1 MASPAHARHRSK
13 ARGLPAAL
21 VVLAAVA
28 AGPAHAQYQQH
39 FGPRL
44 IYPPVVITTNH
55 SDTPLVMR
63 DAIQSVAIGT
73 RLLAVPPR
81 IMGGELAPAGVDP
94 WAASIG
100 LKGVEARAGH
110 FCGGTFIA
118 ANWVLTAAHCVNAD
132 SAAKIQV
139 YGGSANLETGGT
151 TYAVDRVVIHEKFD
165 DDTLENDVALLH
177 LATPFKGRTMPL
189 LTPANVEKLAPQG
202 AIGTVIGW
210 GLTPEGTEVQNA
222 LRRLSTQIFSNQT
235 CNGIASYAGVVTDG
249 MMCAGFPEGGKDSC
263 QGDGGAPLMVG
274 DGQGSYVQAGIV
286 SWGEGCV
293 RPMKFGV
300 YTRVASVYP
309 WIQDRL
315 AGKPQPPRQVKP
327 QVAQTPVLPPT
338 APAAPRT
345 AAVAPVQPQTRA
357 ANTPAAPSQPLEQGL
372 RLGPR
377 SLYPRTAAAQNGTP
391 LVMRDAL
398 QYLQYRT
405 RLLALKPRIM
415 GGEPAPPT
423 AYPFMASIS
432 VRNSNPRD
440 GHFCGGSFI
449 AADWVLTAAHC
460 VKPEQAQNIQVY
472 GGSNQLSGGGRI
484 YGVSRIIVHEGYDT
498 ITQENDVALLQL
510 TQRAA
515 VATVRPLPADDAQLA
530 AGGRNATAIGWGYTA
545 EGGDV
550 QNVLRRVSLQIVSN
564 EACNAPSAYA
574 GGITSGMLCAGFRA
588 GGKDSCQ
595 GDSGGPL
602 VVSNGNGGFYQAGVV
617 SWGEGCGEPNKY
629 GVYTRVSSYQPW
641 IADQIGGRSASPA
654 RAATRSATP
663 VPPVMPATPA
673 TPQLRN
679 GVPSNSRAE
688 ALPVKKKTGKKTS
701 KKNAETNAKKNERRN
716 TVER

>member
-1 MASPAHARHRSK
+1 MASPAHARHRSN
-13 ARGLPAAL
+13 ARGLAAAL
-21 VVLAAVA
+21 VVMAAVL
-28 AGPAHAQYQQH
+28 AGPAHAQYEQQ

-44 IYPPVVITTNH
+44 IYPPVVVQTNH
-55 SDTPLVMR
+55 SDTTLAMR
-63 DAIQSVAIGT
+63 DAIQSIAIGT
-73 RLLAVPPR
+73 RLLSVKPR
-81 IMGGELAPAGVDP
+81 VMGGELAPAGVDP

-100 LKGVEARAGH
+100 LKGVETRAGH

-118 ANWVLTAAHCVNAD
+118 ANWVLTAAHCVNANA
-132 SAAKIQV
+132 AAKIQV

-151 TYAVDRVVIHEKFD
+151 IHAVDRVVIHEKFD
-165 DDTLENDVALLH
+165 IDTLENDVALLH
-177 LATPFKGRTMPL
+177 LVTPFKGRTMPL
-189 LTPANVEKLAPQG
+189 LTPANVEKLG
-202 AIGTVIGW
+202 SVGTIGTVIGW
-210 GLTPEGTEVQNA
+210 GLISEGTEVQNA

-235 CNGIASYAGVVTDG
+235 CNGIASYAGVVKDG

-263 QGDGGAPLMVG
+263 QGDSGAPLMVG
-274 DGQGSYVQAGIV
+274 DGQGSYVQAGIA
-286 SWGEGCV
+286 SWGEGCA

-300 YTRVASVYP
+300 YTRVAPVYQ
-309 WIQDRL
+309 WIADRM
-315 AGKPQPPRQVKP
+315 AGKPQPPRAPQKP
-327 QVAQTPVLPPT
+327 QPAPQPILPEPL
-338 APAAPRT
+338 PAAPRV
-345 AAVAPVQPQTRA
+345 AAVAPGQMQTRS
-357 ANTPAAPSQPLEQGL
+357 ANAPAAATAPLQQGL

-377 SLYPRTAAAQNGTP
+377 SLYPQTAAAQNGTP

-398 QYLQYRT
+398 QYLQNKT

-415 GGEPAPPT
+415 GGEAAPPT

-472 GGSNQLSGGGRI
+472 GGSNQLAGGGRI

-498 ITQENDVALLQL
+498 ISQENDVALLQL

-530 AGGRNATAIGWGYTA
+530 QGGRNATAIGWGYTA

-550 QNVLRRVSLQIVSN
+550 QNVLRRVALQIVSN

-629 GVYTRVSSYQPW
+629 GVYTRVSNYQPW
-641 IADQIGGRSASPA
+641 IADQMAGRSASPA
-654 RAATRSATP
+654 
-663 VPPVMPATPA
+663 
-673 TPQLRN
+673 TPQSPRLRN

-688 ALPVKKKTGKKTS
+688 ALPVRKKVEKKPGKKVDKKTEQKT
-701 KKNAETNAKKNERRN
+701 EQRDV
-716 TVER
+716 VER